1 MLQRKSVTS
10 LGSLLA
16 CHQFVS
22 VRNESAVAKD
32 TVKAVFEHSFFTQQ
46 KGNCV
51 ITIIILKK
59 LGCYVKTKCMHLQ
72 ISWVHIWMTT
82 QYRKN
87 IKRLNKENAFKKNLA
102 HFEFDCNRSVTWS
115 KDGEWFTNRQKN
127 ESANCGTISIPQ
139 NVEKSVCAMDKAEN
153 HMKLRQHYI

>member
-32 TVKAVFEHSFFTQQ
+32 TVKAVFEYSFFTQQ

-72 ISWVHIWMTT
+72 IS
-82 QYRKN
+82 
-87 IKRLNKENAFKKNLA
+87 
-102 HFEFDCNRSVTWS
+102 
-115 KDGEWFTNRQKN
+115 
-127 ESANCGTISIPQ
+127 
-139 NVEKSVCAMDKAEN
+139 
-153 HMKLRQHYI
+153 